1 VITAATYS
9 LYQGTTISDSGTCTV
24 DGAEVKALIQ
34 PNAIGDYTLEVTY
47 TVAPETRKVRVAI
60 HVT

>member
-1 VITAATYS
+1 M
-9 LYQGTTISDSGTCTV
+9 
-24 DGAEVKALIQ
+24 DGVEFYALIQ
-34 PNAIGDYTLEVTY
+34 PEEKGDYTLEVTY